1 MSWTI
6 PQTHFPSHCEALW
19 ELQFQDKGDIA
30 FSTSDTNNSN
40 EEKSRF
46 TVSLWV
52 WLLWIL
58 VWTWT
63 QEDILSLLVPKQFL
77 CDAYVFQ
84 QLLKRGAHSLVDYC
98 RFNHSLHSSHI
109 LLLLNMLEVSASLGV
124 FCQASCNR
132 RKKLDGSQFIMS
144 TESTTDRFS
153 LSPPLQHR

>member
-6 PQTHFPSHCEALW
+6 PQTHFLFHCEALW
-19 ELQFQDKGDIA
+19 ELQLQDEGDIA
-30 FSTSDTNNSN
+30 FSTRVSNNSN
-40 EEKSRF
+40 EGKSQF

-77 CDAYVFQ
+77 CDTDVFQ
-84 QLLKRGAHSLVDYC
+84 QFSKRGERNLVDYC
-98 RFNHSLHSSHI
+98 HSNHSLNSSHI
-109 LLLLNMLEVSASLGV
+109 LWLLNMLDVGASLGV

-132 RKKLDGSQFIMS
+132 RKKLDGSQFIIS
-144 TESTTDRFS
+144 TESTTDRFP